1 MRFADTERAVRAWA
15 TAEHTL
21 HDGHDCIRCQV
32 ARLLAVQDELIDA
45 LKGLLV
51 AQEAVTAAIEGQLRC
66 VTERLRDHELTLW
79 RLRSSDDD
87 DD

>member
-1 MRFADTERAVRAWA
+1 MNPADTERAVRAWA

-32 ARLLAVQDELIDA
+32 ARLLAAQYELIASLEDQ
-45 LKGLLV
+45 LVQMKELLR
-51 AQEAVTAAIEGQLRC
+51 E
-66 VTERLRDHELTLW
+66 HELTV
-79 RLRSSDDD
+79 RHVRSDDD